1 MFKKHSIGIYIK
13 SYKGLTSSKPIKNAS
28 LPEEVIIP
36 LSQHTGAP
44 ARPRIEPGD
53 KVKCGTILAEP
64 AADISSFVHSSI
76 SGTVTKIEDFLHPI
90 EGFAPAIVISSDGQ
104 DEKETFSGLGGEIE
118 KLSPEKI
125 VSAVRQAGVVGL
137 GGGAFPTDLK
147 LSPPKDKKI
156 DFLIL
161 NGVECE
167 PYLTC
172 DHALMLARAEEI
184 IAGAKIIKKVL
195 NADRCYIAVERNK
208 PDAIKLIKKKIKTER
223 AIHLKILAV
232 RYPQGAEK
240 QLIKTVLGRE
250 VPLEGLPM
258 DVGVVV
264 NNVGTALAVYEA
276 VVLGKPLYER
286 VVTVTGSIVKDPQNL
301 KVRIGT
307 KFSQLIKE
315 CGGLREE
322 PTKII
327 IGGPMMGLAQY
338 SLDIPVIKG
347 SSGIIFLNKKE
358 SILAELNPC
367 IRCARC
373 LDVCPIRLVPAQIA
387 LSAQRGRFELAQEWG
402 ALDCIECGACEY
414 ICGARRPL
422 VQLIR
427 LAKSEIVRKN
437 KH

>member
-1 MFKKHSIGIYIK
+1 MKLNLRQIRLITFITALVLLAGGVGYWFGSQAFEIK
-13 SYKGLTSSKPIKNAS
+13 VGKAPLVVVERTT
-28 LPEEVIIP
+28 PE
-36 LSQHTGAP
+36 
-44 ARPRIEPGD
+44 
-53 KVKCGTILAEP
+53 
-64 AADISSFVHSSI
+64 
-76 SGTVTKIEDFLHPI
+76 
-90 EGFAPAIVISSDGQ
+90 
-104 DEKETFSGLGGEIE
+104 
-118 KLSPEKI
+118 
-125 VSAVRQAGVVGL
+125 
-137 GGGAFPTDLK
+137 
-147 LSPPKDKKI
+147 DKKI

-184 IAGAKIIKKVL
+184 IAGAKIIKKAL
-195 NADRCYIAVERNK
+195 NADRCYIAIERNK
-208 PDAIKLIKKKIKTER
+208 PDAIKLIKEKIKMER
-223 AIHLKILAV
+223 DFHLKILTV

-250 VPLEGLPM
+250 VPLGGLPM

-264 NNVGTALAVYEA
+264 NNVGTALAIYEA
-276 VVLGKPLYER
+276 VVLSKPLYER

-307 KFSQLIKE
+307 KFSQLIEE
-315 CGGLREE
+315 CGGLKGE

-338 SLDIPVIKG
+338 SLDLPVIKG

-373 LDVCPIRLVPAQIA
+373 LDVCPIGLVPAQIA
-387 LSAQRGRFELAQEWG
+387 LSAQRGRFELADEWG
-402 ALDCIECGACEY
+402 APDCIECGACEY

-422 VQLIR
+422 VHLIR